1 MNINWGLIGCGR
13 IANNRV
19 IPEGILD
26 AKNSSLIGVSDV
38 IEDRAKSTAN
48 EFNAKKFCNNKELLE
63 DNSIDAIYIATPPSS
78 HSEIAVLAAK
88 YGKNVLTQK
97 PIGLDAKQ
105 ALEMLEACKNNN
117 VKLGVG
123 YMMRFHGA
131 HQKIQSLIKEGIIG
145 TPLGIRIRYSVW
157 SPPTKPEN
165 EVDEYGS
172 WIHEPEISGGG
183 PMMDMGV
190 HAIDLMLMFFGK
202 IKTVASFCDTLLHD
216 YRVEDTATCLFKF
229 ENGAQGILETYMSVP
244 NFNGRRIIEIYGS
257 EAVLVAEN
265 TIFQLPSG
273 DLFLYKKKDNGFE
286 NSTPEKITYEQD
298 NMYLKEIELFSNAI
312 INNINPPIDGSD
324 GYHVQSVV
332 DAVFKS
338 SKEKQYIE
346 IT

>member
-1 MNINWGLIGCGR
+1 MKINWGIIGCGR

-19 IPEGILD
+19 IPEGILS
-26 AKNSSLIGVSDV
+26 AKNSNLIGVSDL

-48 EFNAKKFCNNKELLE
+48 EFNAKKFYNNKELFE
-63 DNSIDAIYIATPPSS
+63 DNSINSVYIATPPSS
-78 HSEIAVLAAK
+78 HSEIAISAAN

-105 ALEMLEACKNNN
+105 AQDMLEACKNNN

-145 TPLGIRIRYSVW
+145 KPLGIRIRYSVW
-157 SPPTKPEN
+157 SPPTNVEN

-202 IKTVASFCDTLLHD
+202 IRTVASFCDTLLHN

-273 DLFLYKKKDNGFE
+273 DLFLYKKNNNGFE
-286 NSTPEKITYEQD
+286 NSTPEIISYEQD
-298 NMYLKEIELFSNAI
+298 NMYLKEIELFSDAI

-332 DAVFKS
+332 DAVFRS